1 MNAQISINF
10 SSSLDIEMQ
19 WSEQIQFFK
28 IPVLTLT
35 SFNHLMGFS
44 SENQSLNFL
53 LSKELRWNEEPVIS
67 RMDNPAQI
75 EKFGLAKNKL

>member
-19 WSEQIQFFK
+19 WSEKIKFFK

-44 SENQSLNFL
+44 SENQSLNFI
-53 LSKELRWNEEPVIS
+53 LSKELRWKEDPVIS
-67 RMDNPAQI
+67 RMDGPAQI
-75 EKFGLAKNKL
+75 KVRSCKK